1 MSVFTHLNEVG
12 EKIYEEVVHDIE
24 SVEAWINQHFGS
36 IPVPEGHTIL
46 KDGEPVDHKPVE
58 EPHDEE
64 EPHEEK
70 PKAPEA
76 ELDHHEEHKDE
87 APVPGP
93 EDLIPEAKE

>member
-36 IPVPEGHTIL
+36 TPVPEGHTIL

-58 EPHDEE
+58 EQHEEEHHE
-64 EPHEEK
+64 EPH
-70 PKAPEA
+70 A
-76 ELDHHEEHKDE
+76 EGHHEEEHKDE